1 MRKTTIRNRSNEK
14 RGERAGRRGR
24 EIEGVCDTSI
34 SSGSA
39 GRSSTSCDPSSSQR
53 LSTAQRRAG
62 TAYYWNEIRQGGVL
76 AFLPLIPQ
84 QQRRDGWAVGPV
96 VMKRDG
102 VEDCWLRGGGAG
114 GGLRYG

>member
-1 MRKTTIRNRSNEK
+1 M
-14 RGERAGRRGR
+14 
-24 EIEGVCDTSI
+24 
-34 SSGSA
+34 
-39 GRSSTSCDPSSSQR
+39 
-53 LSTAQRRAG
+53 
-62 TAYYWNEIRQGGVL
+62 L